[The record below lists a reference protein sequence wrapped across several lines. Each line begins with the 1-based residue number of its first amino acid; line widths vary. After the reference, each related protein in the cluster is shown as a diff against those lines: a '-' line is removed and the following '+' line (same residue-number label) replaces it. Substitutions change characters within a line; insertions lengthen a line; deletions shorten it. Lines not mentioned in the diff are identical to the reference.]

1 VVYQPSTGKAQW
13 IGTDKRSVA
22 TMLNRLPPAK
32 CKSLLN
38 INAYLLPLR
47 KISDLVMSS
56 RRFFSLLVCALVLS
70 MPFSNVGAQ
79 ATEEHVN
86 TTEAHEEIKEEKKF
100 NASEVIFGHIAD
112 AHDWHL
118 FTIGEKHVS
127 LPLPVILYSPQR
139 GFSFFSSGNFHHGHE
154 AYNGYRLVDEH
165 YKTHLNGAGVTP
177 EEIKNLKNG
186 KIIAVDAQGHPDHS
200 VKVYDFSITKNVL
213 SMMIGAIIMLLIMTS
228 VAKKYRRTGTK
239 TAPTGFQNA
248 LEPVITFVRDEVAK
262 PNLGHKYMKFMPL
275 LLTIFFF
282 IWVNNLLGLLPGGA
296 NFTGNIAVTACLALI
311 SFVVMVFN
319 GSRHFWGH
327 LFNPP
332 GVPFGIKLL
341 LVPIEIISLFIKPVA
356 LMIRLFA
363 NMLAG
368 HIITL
373 SIVSMIFIFGGLS
386 KIAGWGFAPVSL
398 AFTIFMF
405 FLELLVAAIQAFIFT
420 NLTAV
425 FLGQAIEE
433 GHGHEDGQDYEVAHN
448 EIIA

>member
-1 VVYQPSTGKAQW
+1 
-13 IGTDKRSVA
+13 
-22 TMLNRLPPAK
+22 
-32 CKSLLN
+32 
-38 INAYLLPLR
+38 
-47 KISDLVMSS
+47 MSS
-56 RRFFSLLVCALVLS
+56 RRFSFLLIAALLFS
-70 MPFSNVGAQ
+70 MPFSKVAAQ

-86 TTEAHEEIKEEKKF
+86 TAAAHEEIKEEKKF

-118 FTIGEKHVS
+118 FTAGETHFS

-139 GFSFFSSGNFHHGHE
+139 GFDFFSSGNFHHGHE
-154 AYNGYRLVDEH
+154 AHNGYRLVDEH
-165 YKTHLNGAGVTP
+165 YKTHLNGAGPTP
-177 EEIKNLKNG
+177 QEIKKLQNG
-186 KIIAVDAQGHPDHS
+186 KIIPVNEAGLPDAS

-213 SMMIGAIIMLLIMTS
+213 SMLIGAIIVLLIMTS
-228 VAKKYRRTGTK
+228 VAKKYRHTGTT

-282 IWVNNLLGLLPGGA
+282 IWINNLLGLLPGGA
-296 NFTGNIAVTACLALI
+296 NFTGNIAVTACLALV

-319 GSRHFWGH
+319 GNKHFWGH

-332 GVPFGIKLL
+332 GVPLGVKFL
-341 LVPIEIISLFIKPVA
+341 LVPIEIISLFIKPIA

-363 NMLAG
+363 NILAG
-368 HIITL
+368 HIIIL

-386 KIAGWGFAPVSL
+386 KVAGWGFAPVSL

-433 GHGHEDGQDYEVAHN
+433 GHGHDDGQDYKVGHN